1 MLRRIALAAVVAV
14 LAATAVQTAAADP
27 ANAKDAGFFTAVCG
41 STQVSVVVNG
51 NGDFTPAH
59 DLNSTAVFVPTFID
73 LTFVFTPTGGSA
85 QTEHFVG
92 SKPNTPKNGKIVTCS
107 LPAGLNTFTGPD
119 GTFVASGTVTGFYA

>member
-1 MLRRIALAAVVAV
+1 MRRITLVMLAVGLFAALA
-14 LAATAVQTAAADP
+14 QSAAADP
-27 ANAKDAGFFTAVCG
+27 VNAKDAGFFTAVCG
-41 STQVSVVVNG
+41 STQVHVVVNG

-59 DLNSTAVFVPTFID
+59 DLNSTAVFVPTSID
-73 LTFVFTPTGGSA
+73 LTFAFTPTGGSM

-107 LPAGLNTFTGPD
+107 LPAGLNTISGPD

>member
-1 MLRRIALAAVVAV
+1 MRRITLVVLAVALFAALA
-14 LAATAVQTAAADP
+14 QSAAADP
-27 ANAKDAGFFTAVCG
+27 VNAKDAGFFTAVCG
-41 STQVSVVVNG
+41 STHVSVVVNG

-85 QTEHFVG
+85 QTDHIVA

-107 LPAGLNTFTGPD
+107 IPAGLNTFTGPD
-119 GTFVASGTVTGFYA
+119 GTFVASGTVSGFYA

>member
-1 MLRRIALAAVVAV
+1 MRRITLVVLAVALFAALA
-14 LAATAVQTAAADP
+14 QSAAADP
-27 ANAKDAGFFTAVCG
+27 VKAKDAGFFTAVCG

-59 DLNSTAVFVPTFID
+59 DLNSTAVFVPTLID

-85 QTEHFVG
+85 QTDHIVA

-107 LPAGLNTFTGPD
+107 IPAALNTFHGPD
-119 GTFVASGTVTGFYA
+119 GTFVASGTVSGFYA

>member
-1 MLRRIALAAVVAV
+1 MRRITLVVLAVALFAALA
-14 LAATAVQTAAADP
+14 QSAAADP
-27 ANAKDAGFFTAVCG
+27 VNAKDAGFFTAVCG

-85 QTEHFVG
+85 QTDHIVA

-107 LPAGLNTFTGPD
+107 IPAGLNTFNGPD
-119 GTFVASGTVTGFYA
+119 GTFVASGTVSGFYA